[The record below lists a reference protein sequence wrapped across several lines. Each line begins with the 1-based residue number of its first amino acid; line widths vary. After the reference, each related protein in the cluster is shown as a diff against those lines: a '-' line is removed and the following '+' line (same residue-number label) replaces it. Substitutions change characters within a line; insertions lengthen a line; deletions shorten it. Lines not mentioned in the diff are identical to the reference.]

1 MNSGSVL
8 AAPAMLNTASTKF
21 HTIRGPLS
29 WYPGLEWS
37 RLRTG
42 AMFTSIERSCL
53 QCSHVRIY
61 DSGDSYGMQL
71 FEKRCL
77 VRVRNYVIFEA
88 NQSDH
93 STD

>member
-1 MNSGSVL
+1 
-8 AAPAMLNTASTKF
+8 
-21 HTIRGPLS
+21 
-29 WYPGLEWS
+29 
-37 RLRTG
+37 
-42 AMFTSIERSCL
+42 MFTSIERSCL

-88 NQSDH
+88 NQSDD
-93 STD
+93 SRLLKRLVMNLSAMMT